1 MKKAYV
7 KPGLFM
13 ESFEMAEH
21 IAKCALNNKGFTDE
35 FGSEGKTNFYANAC
49 NFIYNGFS
57 FFSGTI
63 ENCQANWN
71 ENEDEFGICYQGV
84 QFSSDNTIFG
94 S

>member
-21 IAKCALNNKGFTDE
+21 IAKCGINSSSDNE
-35 FGSEGKTNFYANAC
+35 FGFVANFYADECNATINYPGLGEMNIFADSAKC
-49 NFIYNGFS
+49 VITDIGGF
-57 FFSGTI
+57 
-63 ENCQANWN
+63 EQL
-71 ENEDEFGICYQGV
+71 CYQGTEG
-84 QFSSDNTIFG
+84 DNVTIFG